1 MAKAKKIKQEELE
14 AVREAVSVFNRAKT
28 QLGELEYQKSQLVS
42 QVMQL
47 EADLK
52 LQQESLEKTYGSVTI
67 NLETGEYE
75 EAVQEAELAE

>member
-1 MAKAKKIKQEELE
+1 MAKAKKIKKEELE
-14 AVREAVSVFNRAKT
+14 AVREALTNFNRAKT
-28 QLGELEYQKSQLVS
+28 QLGDLEYQKSQLVS

-52 LQQESLEKTYGSVTI
+52 LQQKSLEENYGSVTI

>member
-1 MAKAKKIKQEELE
+1 MAKAKKIKEEELE
-14 AVREAVSVFNRAKT
+14 AVREALTNFNRAKT

-52 LQQESLEKTYGSVTI
+52 LQQKSLEENYGSVTI

>member
-1 MAKAKKIKQEELE
+1 MAKAKKIKKEELE
-14 AVREAVSVFNRAKT
+14 AVREALTNFNRAKT

-52 LQQESLEKTYGSVTI
+52 LQQKSLEENYGSVTI
-67 NLETGEYE
+67 NLENGEYE

>member
-1 MAKAKKIKQEELE
+1 MAKAKKIKKEELE
-14 AVREAVSVFNRAKT
+14 AVREALTNFNRAKT

-52 LQQESLEKTYGSVTI
+52 LQQKSLEENYGSVTI